1 MSTIEARREAFRRFM
16 QTRKLRASPWAKTA
30 GVSEG
35 AIRNYLKGLSA
46 SLNAQTSAKLAA
58 AENVPI
64 GALFGEHD
72 GAEPGSGTAVPSDQ
86 RPRTWGE
93 DVPVMGQ
100 ARGGADGFFFG
111 NGEIVDRVERPTS
124 LRNVPDAYAVFMHGS
139 SQEPRIRH
147 GELCFVHPHQPPISG
162 DEVVVQLVNGEGYIK
177 TYLRRTADKLV
188 CSQYN
193 PPKERTWPAAE
204 VKAVHRI
211 VWIACTV
218 R

>member
-1 MSTIEARREAFRRFM
+1 MSTVDARRAAFRHFM
-16 QTRKLRASPWAKTA
+16 RERNLKASPWARAA

-46 SLNAQTSAKLAA
+46 SLNAHTCARLAA
-58 AENVPI
+58 AEKVSV
-64 GALFGEHD
+64 GVLFGEYE
-72 GAEPGSGTAVPSDQ
+72 APAPVGTARLSEQ
-86 RPRTWGE
+86 RLFTWGE
-93 DVPVMGQ
+93 DVPVMGR
-100 ARGGADGFFFG
+100 ACGGADGFFFG
-111 NGEIVDRVERPTS
+111 NGEIVDRVERPAS

-147 GELCFVHPHQPPISG
+147 GELCFVHPHQPPIPG

-177 TYLRRTADKLV
+177 TYRRRTANRLV
-188 CSQYN
+188 CTQYN
-193 PPKERTWPAAE
+193 PSQEVAWPAGE
-204 VKAVHRI
+204 VHAVHRI